1 MVIMEF
7 RTDLAL
13 ENKEELGGNVPRGVT
28 VDELSI
34 GLAKIT
40 RIRVENEE
48 GAAALSRP
56 KGNYITIEVPPF
68 SDTAG
73 EIDERLTAVST
84 ELAKLLPEEGE
95 ILVAGLGNSDITPDA
110 LGPKAAARVLA
121 TRHISGELAR
131 SAGLGDLRKVS
142 VVSPGVLGQTG
153 IETGEL
159 LAGIAEK
166 THPAAVIAVDAL
178 ASRRLSRLGCTIQIS
193 DTGISPG
200 SGVGNHRQEISR
212 KTLGVPVIAVGV
224 PTVVDAATL
233 VCDLA
238 GATDEERS
246 RLKAAVEPRGASMV
260 VTPRE
265 IDLLIDR
272 AADMVSLGINQAL
285 HPHILPEDMKM
296 LVG

>member
-34 GLAKIT
+34 GRARIT

>member
-1 MVIMEF
+1 MEF

-34 GLAKIT
+34 GRARIT

>member
-1 MVIMEF
+1 MEF

-13 ENKEELGGNVPRGVT
+13 ENKEELGKHVPEGVT
-28 VDELSI
+28 VDELSM
-34 GLAKIT
+34 GRARIT
-40 RIRVENEE
+40 RIRVENED
-48 GAAALSRP
+48 GARALSRP
-56 KGNYITIEVPPF
+56 QGNYVTIEVPPF

-73 EIDERLTAVST
+73 EIDERLTAVSN
-84 ELAKLLPEEGE
+84 ELSKLLPEAGE

-142 VVSPGVLGQTG
+142 VVAPGVLGQTG

-166 THPAAVIAVDAL
+166 THPAAVIVVDAL

-193 DTGISPG
+193 DTGIAPG
-200 SGVGNHRQEISR
+200 SGVGNHRKEISSA
-212 KTLGVPVIAVGV
+212 TLGVPVIALGV

-238 GATDEERS
+238 GGTDEERS

-265 IDLLIDR
+265 IDLLVDR
-272 AADMVSLGINQAL
+272 AADMVSLGINHAL

>member
-1 MVIMEF
+1 MEF

-13 ENKEELGGNVPRGVT
+13 ENKEELGGNVPCGVT

-153 IETGEL
+153 METGEL

-166 THPAAVIAVDAL
+166 IHPAAVIAVDAL

-200 SGVGNHRQEISR
+200 SGVGNHRQEISW

>member
-34 GLAKIT
+34 GRARIT

-84 ELAKLLPEEGE
+84 ELVKLLPEEGE

>member
-1 MVIMEF
+1 MEF

>member
-1 MVIMEF
+1 MEF

-34 GLAKIT
+34 GRARIT

-84 ELAKLLPEEGE
+84 ELVKLLPEEGE

>member
-84 ELAKLLPEEGE
+84 ELVKLLPEEGE

>member
-34 GLAKIT
+34 GRARIT

-285 HPHILPEDMKM
+285 HPHILPEDMKL

>member
-1 MVIMEF
+1 MEF

-13 ENKEELGGNVPRGVT
+13 ENKEELGGNVPRGVA

-34 GLAKIT
+34 GRARIT

-73 EIDERLTAVST
+73 EIDERITAVST

>member
-13 ENKEELGGNVPRGVT
+13 ENKEELGGDVPRGVT

-84 ELAKLLPEEGE
+84 ELVKLLPEEGE